1 MVSVFSLWWYN
12 MLFFA
17 EFWWGL
23 CRSFTR
29 STAVMF
35 CILML
40 RWEMSDIIL
49 EYFFISS
56 TRYVYPLSARI
67 DEMRARQCLI
77 PLRGNEPS
85 ISLSVFIRNGPVIR
99 FRQNCLRGI
108 DQRIIG
114 IFETWGRFYDHF
126 KLFKGIT
133 LRGLLMHVRTYS
145 SYTYSVRT

>member
-1 MVSVFSLWWYN
+1 
-12 MLFFA
+12 
-17 EFWWGL
+17 
-23 CRSFTR
+23 
-29 STAVMF
+29 
-35 CILML
+35 
-40 RWEMSDIIL
+40 MSDIIL
-49 EYFFISS
+49 KYFFISS

-145 SYTYSVRT
+145 MRLVNACALCTYLALYNSTYSVRTQHFTSMNL